1 MLEML
6 LGNIQSMVLMEF
18 LVRSMVLYLALH
30 CITVHMEI
38 RILDILRLVSWNLNF
53 PDEICT
59 IE

>member
-38 RILDILRLVSWNLNF
+38 RSLDILPLVSWNLNF

-59 IE
+59 TE